1 MRGFF
6 KLKRTVGL
14 LSVII
19 MFGMTACSLFYSS
32 PVESGAKKTTA
43 TTYSFEKK
51 AATKKQTAVQKA
63 LPDAKTSDWNLVLVG
78 PKNEIE
84 KEVTESQLTT
94 LSDNSHQVDSRIAQD
109 YEAFS
114 EAATKAGFPLV
125 IISAFRSVESQNE
138 VFDTNVSGLMNGN
151 GMTEEEAIAKTKET
165 ITEPGYSEHHTGMA
179 VDIVDQDWYN
189 SYSTQVLDAAY
200 GDQPGAQWIAENAPK
215 YGFIIRY
222 PKDRQDI
229 TGITY
234 EPWHIRYVGKANA
247 EYITKHEL
255 TLEEFL
261 KQLSAK

>member
-1 MRGFF
+1 M
-6 KLKRTVGL
+6 KKTVGL

-19 MFGMTACSLFYSS
+19 MFGMTAYSLFYSA
-32 PVESGAKKTTA
+32 PAETDAKKATA

-51 AATKKQTAVQKA
+51 TTSSKKKNAVQKA
-63 LPDAKTSDWNLVLVG
+63 LPDSNAKDWNLVLVG
-78 PKNEIE
+78 PKNKIE
-84 KEVTESQLTT
+84 NEVAESQLAT
-94 LSDNSHQVDSRIAQD
+94 LSDNSHQVDSRIAAD
-109 YEAFS
+109 YEDFS

-125 IISAFRSVESQNE
+125 IISAFRSVESQKE
-138 VFDTNVSGLMNGN
+138 VFDTNVNGLVSGN

-165 ITEPGYSEHHTGMA
+165 ITEPGYSEHHTGLA

-189 SYSTQVLDAAY
+189 TYQTQVLDASY
-200 GDQPGAQWIAENAPK
+200 VDQPGAKWIAENAPK

-234 EPWHIRYVGKANA
+234 EPWHIRYVGKENA
-247 EYITKHEL
+247 EYITKHDL

>member
-1 MRGFF
+1 M
-6 KLKRTVGL
+6 KKTVGL

-19 MFGMTACSLFYSS
+19 MFGMTAYSLFYST
-32 PVESGAKKTTA
+32 PAESDAKKATA

-51 AATKKQTAVQKA
+51 TTTKKKNTVQKA
-63 LPDAKTSDWNLVLVG
+63 LPDSNVKDWNLVLVG
-78 PKNEIE
+78 PKNKIE
-84 KEVTESQLTT
+84 NEVAESQLTT
-94 LSDNSHQVDSRIAQD
+94 LSDDSHQVDSRIAAD

-125 IISAFRSVESQNE
+125 IISAFRSVESQKE
-138 VFDTNVSGLMNGN
+138 VFDTNVSGLINGN
-151 GMTEEEAIAKTKET
+151 GMSEADAITKTKET
-165 ITEPGYSEHHTGMA
+165 MTEPGYSEHHTGLA
-179 VDIVDQDWYN
+179 IDIVDQEWYN
-189 SYSTQVLDAAY
+189 SYSTQVLDASY
-200 GDQPGAQWIAENAPK
+200 GDHDGAKWIAENAPK

-234 EPWHIRYVGKANA
+234 EPWHIRYVGKENA
-247 EYITKHEL
+247 EYITKNDL